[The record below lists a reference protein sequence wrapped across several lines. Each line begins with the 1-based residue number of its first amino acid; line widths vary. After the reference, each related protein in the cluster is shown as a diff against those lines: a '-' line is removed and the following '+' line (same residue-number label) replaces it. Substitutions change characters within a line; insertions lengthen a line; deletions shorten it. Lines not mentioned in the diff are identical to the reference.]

1 MSLRGENNVISVE
14 HNESE
19 VRSMPVIT
27 HVHQKQI
34 AWKLA
39 EKNYEIS
46 ILAIGLV
53 FMFIRKVH

>member
-1 MSLRGENNVISVE
+1 VISVE

-34 AWKLA
+34 AWELA

-53 FMFIRKVH
+53 FTLIRKVH